1 MTTKEKIIAEIEK
14 IPEKHLDTL
23 YKLIKDF
30 ESIPDKNGKSG
41 RDLMAKLRQIKIQ
54 APPDFS
60 MQVGL
65 YDIDRKDAE

>member
-14 IPEKHLDTL
+14 IPEKHMDKL

-30 ESIPDKNGKSG
+30 ETTSDKNGKSG
-41 RDLMAKLRQIKIQ
+41 QNLMAKLRQIKIQ

-65 YDIDRKDAE
+65 YDIDEKDAE